1 MLSLPKIRGRIRL
14 LTAMMSG
21 VFALSVSAAEPP
33 SPPRTAFKV
42 CAPPYSLPMSDKD
55 ESGYENKIAQ
65 LFAKDLGLPLQY
77 TWFPQRMGFV
87 RATLKNNETE
97 DGSYKCDIVMGVVDN
112 FDLAATTRP
121 YLRSSWALVYFKG
134 RGLDFIKSQDDLKH
148 LTAAQKKLLRIGVWD
163 QGPTTDWV
171 YKLGLMDNATP
182 FPIMSGDARQ
192 GPGHIIEEDLK
203 QDKINLTFV
212 WGPIGGYLA
221 HKIKDAELIVIPLQK
236 DQGVKFDFQ
245 IAMAVRHPDTAW
257 KKQINDLIG
266 KHQAKITSIL
276 DEYGVPQL
284 ELLPPKK
291 KSTNDD

>member
-1 MLSLPKIRGRIRL
+1 MLSAIKIRGRIRL
-14 LTAMMSG
+14 LAATLG
-21 VFALSVSAAEPP
+21 VFALSTSAAEPP
-33 SPPRTAFKV
+33 PAPRTAFKV

-65 LFAKDLGLPLQY
+65 LLAKDLGLPVQY

-97 DGSYKCDIVMGVVDN
+97 DGSYKCDIVIGVVDN

-148 LTAAQKKLLRIGVWD
+148 LTVEQKKLLRIGVWD
-163 QGPTTDWV
+163 QGPTTDWI
-171 YKLGLMDNATP
+171 YKLELMDNATP
-182 FPIMSGDARQ
+182 FPIMSGDARK

-212 WGPIGGYLA
+212 WGPIAGYLA
-221 HKIKDAELIVIPLQK
+221 HTIKDAELVVIPLK
-236 DQGVKFDFQ
+236 EDQGVKFDFQ
-245 IAMAVRHPDTAW
+245 IAMAVRHSDTVW
-257 KKQINDLIG
+257 KHQINELIG
-266 KHQAKITSIL
+266 KHQAEITNIL
-276 DEYGVPQL
+276 NEYGVPQL